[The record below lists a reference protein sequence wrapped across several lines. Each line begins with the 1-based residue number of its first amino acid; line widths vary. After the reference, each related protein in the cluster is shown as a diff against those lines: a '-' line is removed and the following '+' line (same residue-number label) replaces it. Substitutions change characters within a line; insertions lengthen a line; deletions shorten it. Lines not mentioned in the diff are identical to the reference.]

1 MISESDESGI
11 FNFLQR
17 FHVFLET
24 EQVFHRETSGRR
36 AAGSLDTTLHMF
48 SDCFSDRTFK
58 RDVIFHHQST
68 EEVFFVL
75 MCFKT
80 QSFSNIRGESRLKTT
95 KRLSSQSEDQ
105 HRNCTLTFLLNL
117 REASR
122 CSNPPRVSGRRLMNL
137 RHHDNSSTVTA
148 R

>member
-1 MISESDESGI
+1 MISESDESAI

-58 RDVIFHHQST
+58 RDVVFKHHQST

-105 HRNCTLTFLLNL
+105 HRNCTLTSIVSSLLKFSFWMSSSKTSEDHPVVQT
-117 REASR
+117 RHASLD
-122 CSNPPRVSGRRLMNL
+122 GG
-137 RHHDNSSTVTA
+137 
-148 R
+148 

>member
-1 MISESDESGI
+1 MSQG
-11 FNFLQR
+11 FL
-17 FHVFLET
+17 
-24 EQVFHRETSGRR
+24 TSCRGF
-36 AAGSLDTTLHMF
+36 MF
-48 SDCFSDRTFK
+48 SWRQNKC
-58 RDVIFHHQST
+58 ST
-68 EEVFFVL
+68 EKHQDVELPVLWTRRSRCFLTVSLTGLLSEMSFLSIISRQKKVFFVL